1 MNQKELETIVSS
13 VEFDQA
19 SASLSKEDLSVLEDN
34 SNGTQHSSF
43 SSLAMPPCHA
53 GGKDTREHSVSK
65 VWQRLELGVLVAAI
79 LVVWGLLSLPVVFYH
94 LPIDVSCVQN
104 CLQLVAAYTH
114 MLPSQTCIT
123 VRLGPGV

>member
-1 MNQKELETIVSS
+1 MHVCIRVKHEPKELETIVSS

-79 LVVWGLLSLPVVFYH
+79 LVVWGLFIPTSRVLP
-94 LPIDVSCVQN
+94 PAN
-104 CLQLVAAYTH
+104 
-114 MLPSQTCIT
+114 
-123 VRLGPGV
+123 